1 MYVRIGLHIRWHKS
15 TRIYASGH
23 TYIRIE
29 LHVRTHEP
37 ARIYV
42 IVSGS
47 VIFCAGIGFANT
59 LGDDILLGVE
69 VTTSAHRH
77 PPKPDSPPTAY
88 LDEFDK
94 LGPSKMPLLPLYHG
108 GRPFTGGAGPFH
120 HPAGRAGAYR

>member
-1 MYVRIGLHIRWHKS
+1 MKRVRKWMNKAVNALWFDRAECKKAKNKVLKS
-15 TRIYASGH
+15 VWD
-23 TYIRIE
+23 TY
-29 LHVRTHEP
+29 
-37 ARIYV
+37 
-42 IVSGS
+42 SS
-47 VIFCAGIGFANT
+47 FANT

-108 GRPFTGGAGPFH
+108 GGPFAGGAEPFH

>member
-1 MYVRIGLHIRWHKS
+1 MNVPKKAKNKVLKS
-15 TRIYASGH
+15 VWD
-23 TYIRIE
+23 TY
-29 LHVRTHEP
+29 
-37 ARIYV
+37 
-42 IVSGS
+42 SS
-47 VIFCAGIGFANT
+47 FANT

-108 GRPFTGGAGPFH
+108 GGPFAGGAEPFH
-120 HPAGRAGAYR
+120 HPVGRAGAYR

>member
-1 MYVRIGLHIRWHKS
+1 MNVPKKAKNKVLKS
-15 TRIYASGH
+15 VWD
-23 TYIRIE
+23 TY
-29 LHVRTHEP
+29 
-37 ARIYV
+37 
-42 IVSGS
+42 SS
-47 VIFCAGIGFANT
+47 FANT

-108 GRPFTGGAGPFH
+108 GGPFAGGAEPFH
-120 HPAGRAGAYR
+120 HPVGRAGAYRQGECVPGGGMLGRILFENVYSSLKISPTVG